1 MDDDSQPFTLSISPY
16 VDKRELALQTK
27 IIISIVSERVAAAT
41 GREQEDAKFKEKTVH
56 M

>member
-1 MDDDSQPFTLSISPY
+1 MLNNGL
-16 VDKRELALQTK
+16 KRRLLIEQ
-27 IIISIVSERVAAAT
+27 EDAAAT